1 MSAKKTDTDA
11 YNKPF
16 AKRLRALMNN
26 EHGISPLGR
35 KLTQAE
41 LAEALSN
48 AGFPTKRQTISLYI
62 NGTTAPDMEKFKAIA
77 DYFGVSYD
85 YLLGAS
91 DSLNRENIDISAKTG
106 LTDAAIQTL
115 GVLKAEER
123 YSSRSKSA
131 LTVLN
136 GLLST
141 YVYTDSFCYVVWLYA
156 DLVNRLEEF
165 NQAKAILKKTK
176 SKDEAIRKLREEHL
190 FYIIPWVE
198 DGFQEE
204 NWSDEFMF
212 FQNLIQLEKTLKCQ
226 EWTTIELITS
236 LFEGIVPYIPGI
248 YELGWEY

>member
-115 GVLKAEER
+115 KNLQDEI
-123 YSSRSKSA
+123 KSDSYKGWVYREILA
-131 LTVLN
+131 IVN
-136 GLLST
+136 GLLSDARVT
-141 YVYTDSFCYVVWLYA
+141 ALFSRTVWEYA
-156 DLVNRLEEF
+156 QILNKQEKLDQMKTILRKSKNKEEAISKVSEAEYSPEVIKEVEANYEMLEFTLLKWEKEVKHNEWVSLEEIQSALKALISSVPEISTF
-165 NQAKAILKKTK
+165 N
-176 SKDEAIRKLREEHL
+176 
-190 FYIIPWVE
+190 W
-198 DGFQEE
+198 
-204 NWSDEFMF
+204 
-212 FQNLIQLEKTLKCQ
+212 
-226 EWTTIELITS
+226 
-236 LFEGIVPYIPGI
+236 
-248 YELGWEY
+248 